1 MSPSPLTRLP
11 GGPLRRNTAQVNAGL
26 SVPTT
31 SVFPP
36 FNPFQAITWQAAFWA
51 SDPLWANPG
60 DGNKVSSWRDGSGN
74 ARDLS
79 QGTDARRP
87 VYKANHPQL
96 NNQAAVEF
104 LNADAHRL
112 VSGTFTVNQ
121 PNSWVVIFRF
131 TGVTNNNEFMRLVD
145 NFNVGG
151 GRQLF
156 GGLNATTFVGNA
168 GSSGQYVRAPDNE
181 PSVGLFYANG
191 SSSWIEVNR
200 VRSGNLASGANNVGS
215 IGVGSD
221 GANSKLSGAVAFLG
235 LYSGDVTT
243 DRQWLAFMAWATS
256 TYAIKG

>member
-11 GGPLRRNTAQVNAGL
+11 GRPLRRNTAETSAGL

-31 SVFPP
+31 SIFPP
-36 FNPFQAITWQAAFWA
+36 FNPFQAITWEAAFWA

-60 DGNKVSSWRDGSGN
+60 DGNKVSSWRDGSPNG
-74 ARDLS
+74 RDLS
-79 QGTDARRP
+79 QTTDARRP
-87 VYKANHPQL
+87 IYKANHPEL

-121 PNSWVVIFRF
+121 PNSWVAIFRF
-131 TGVTNNNEFMRLVD
+131 TGVTNNNEFMRIID
-145 NFNVGG
+145 NNGLGG

-156 GGLNATTFVGNA
+156 GGRNATEFVGNA
-168 GSSGQYVRAPDNE
+168 GLAGVLGRAPNNE
-181 PSVGLFYANG
+181 PSIGAWYANG
-191 SSSWIEVNR
+191 SSSFVEVNR
-200 VRSGNLASGANNVGS
+200 QRSGNVNSGTNGVGS

-221 GANSKLSGAVAFLG
+221 GGLSRLSGAVAFIG
-235 LYSGDVTT
+235 LYSGDVTA
-243 DRQWLAFMAWATS
+243 DRQWPAFMAWATA

>member
-11 GGPLRRNTAQVNAGL
+11 GKPLRRNTAQVNAGL

-36 FNPFQAITWQAAFWA
+36 FNPLQAITWEAAYWA

-60 DGNKVSSWRDGSGN
+60 DGNKVSSWRDGSGK
-74 ARDLS
+74 ARNLS
-79 QGTDARRP
+79 EGTDARRP
-87 VYKANHPQL
+87 VYKANHPDL

-104 LNADAHRL
+104 TKADVHRL
-112 VSGTFTVNQ
+112 VSGTFTVSQ
-121 PNSWVVIFRF
+121 PNTWVVVFRF
-131 TGVTNNNEFMRLVD
+131 TGVTNNNDFMRLVD
-145 NFNVGG
+145 NNGVGG
-151 GRQLF
+151 GRQLI
-156 GGLNATTFVGNA
+156 GGWTSTQFVAFA
-168 GSSGQYVRAPDNE
+168 GSVVTFNRAPDND
-181 PSVGLFYANG
+181 PSVVLFYASG

-200 VRSGNLASGANNVGS
+200 VRSGNLAAGANNVGS
-215 IGVGSD
+215 IRVGSD
-221 GANSKLSGAVAFLG
+221 GVNAHLSAAVAFVG